1 MIVYRL
7 KFIITVNSAPA
18 NNSPLQLKLES
29 HVPIIKRQDIMSVSF
44 PYFLINVSYTI
55 FDTIVNFNVGK
66 LIFHVLKG
74 KSNL

>member
-7 KFIITVNSAPA
+7 KFIITVNSASA

-29 HVPIIKRQDIMSVSF
+29 NVPIIKKQEIMSVSS

-55 FDTIVNFNVGK
+55 FDTIVNLNVGK